1 MTEDFLN
8 DPKYKEQQN
17 ILDEEMYNYKELDI
31 NTNDSSYAFLEWLVN
46 VKYFKAEDLLR
57 VIEKPH
63 RNNEL
68 YRTFLRERNK

>member
-1 MTEDFLN
+1 
-8 DPKYKEQQN
+8 
-17 ILDEEMYNYKELDI
+17 
-31 NTNDSSYAFLEWLVN
+31 N